1 VVVEVIHP
9 VVVGGLV
16 VSAVAVVVVS
26 AVAVVVPMV
35 VPTVVGGMVV
45 VPMVV
50 PTVVGGMVV
59 VPMVVSWQS
68 DKRGLAGPLRHPSQ
82 GSTVSQAERR

>member
-1 VVVEVIHP
+1 MVVVEVI
-9 VVVGGLV
+9 
-16 VSAVAVVVVS
+16 AAVVVIS
-26 AVAVVVPMV
+26 
-35 VPTVVGGMVV
+35 MVV

-68 DKRGLAGPLRHPSQ
+68 DKRGLAGPLRQPSH
-82 GSTVSQAERR
+82 GSTLSQADRR

>member
-1 VVVEVIHP
+1 MVVVEVI
-9 VVVGGLV
+9 
-16 VSAVAVVVVS
+16 AAVVVIS
-26 AVAVVVPMV
+26 MVVVPMV

-68 DKRGLAGPLRHPSQ
+68 DKRGLAGPLRQPSH
-82 GSTVSQAERR
+82 GSTLSQADRR

>member
-1 VVVEVIHP
+1 MVVVVSIMVVVEVI
-9 VVVGGLV
+9 
-16 VSAVAVVVVS
+16 AAVVVIS
-26 AVAVVVPMV
+26 
-35 VPTVVGGMVV
+35 MVV

-68 DKRGLAGPLRHPSQ
+68 DKRGLAGPLRQPSH
-82 GSTVSQAERR
+82 GSTLSQADRR